1 MEKEQK
7 NPEHV
12 EYSTSRK
19 TAFMPWPY
27 WGVVRV
33 IVVAAI
39 VIGIIAFQIHSASLK
54 AERDAQKAYDEGY
67 KYGYEDGWEWSI
79 SDDPLDEYAG
89 EKYAAKFMEGYVS
102 GCKAGLSDISKQGY
116 EASLGNGASYGLD
129 FSYYGG
135 TADSFRYD
143 NVEDYFSD
151 LPPNGAYYGFILEF
165 IDAYS
170 REFSEE
176 LFDGNLDGMPS
187 TSMVKDRMDEQYW
200 QGHVDGYLEGLDD
213 GYEKGY
219 AGGYTD
225 GQEEN
230 GSKKQTSQE
239 SEENLITAEEY
250 LAYREKRIQE
260 ENEQFAARQRAA
272 RAAKQ
277 NPSIS
282 NADELVAYWKKR
294 TQEENE
300 QFAARQRA
308 ARAAKSMP
316 EDTPKPTQEPA
327 ATPPYGKN
335 YHGHVYASATGSKY
349 HYENPCGNGEYHE
362 ITWDDVRKQKLEPCG
377 KCVLH

>member
-116 EASLGNGASYGLD
+116 EASLIHGASYGSD
-129 FSYYGG
+129 FSYDGG
-135 TADSFRYD
+135 TADFFRYD
-143 NVEDYFSD
+143 NVENYFFD
-151 LPPNGAYYGFILEF
+151 LPPNGTYYGFILGF

-187 TSMVKDRMDEQYW
+187 TSMVKERMDDLYRE
-200 QGHVDGYLEGLDD
+200 GYDY
-213 GYEKGY
+213 GYDKGY
-219 AGGYTD
+219 DEGYDEGYGNGYAD
-225 GQEEN
+225 GQEES
-230 GSKKQTSQE
+230 GSEKQTSQE
-239 SEENLITAEEY
+239 SEEI
-250 LAYREKRIQE
+250 
-260 ENEQFAARQRAA
+260 F
-272 RAAKQ
+272 
-277 NPSIS
+277 SIS

-300 QFAARQRA
+300 RFAARQRA

-327 ATPPYGKN
+327 ATPPYGEN